1 MYNTSHL
8 LESKSHANPGEMR
21 KELDFTT
28 NPVDVKAIV
37 AQSADQTPVVGM
49 LGGNIHDSIRGK
61 SDVYTLTIGFDD
73 VDGRQIDAILSKAS
87 GEYTQG
93 PWRILQDNSLQI
105 SHRV

>member
-8 LESKSHANPGEMR
+8 LESKSHANLGEMR
-21 KELDFTT
+21 KELDSTT
-28 NPVDVKAIV
+28 NPVDVKAIA

-49 LGGNIHDSIRGK
+49 LGGNIHVSIRGK

-73 VDGRQIDAILSKAS
+73 VDGRQIDAILCKAS
-87 GEYTQG
+87 SEYTQG

>member
-8 LESKSHANPGEMR
+8 LESKSHANLGEMR

-37 AQSADQTPVVGM
+37 ALSADQTPVEGQ
-49 LGGNIHDSIRGK
+49 LAGNNRESTRGK

-87 GEYTQG
+87 SEYTEG
-93 PWRILQDNSLQI
+93 PRRILQDNSLQI
-105 SHRV
+105 SHRE

>member
-8 LESKSHANPGEMR
+8 LESKSHANLGEMR

-28 NPVDVKAIV
+28 NRVDVKVIV
-37 AQSADQTPVVGM
+37 AQSADQTLVVG
-49 LGGNIHDSIRGK
+49 LLDGNIHDSIRGK

-73 VDGRQIDAILSKAS
+73 VDGRQIDTILCKAS
-87 GEYTQG
+87 GEYTEG
-93 PWRILQDNSLQI
+93 SWRILQDNSLQI